1 MALDL
6 TKSSTAYIVKGG
18 TGEYDDRTDWY
29 VYATT
34 SKPEALALHAALEK
48 WCADNGCSCEISV
61 AKMMELRGKHPPE
74 DPGFKLD
81 YSGTQYWIDE
91 CPIGIDP
98 NTV

>member
-1 MALDL
+1 
-6 TKSSTAYIVKGG
+6 
-18 TGEYDDRTDWY
+18 
-29 VYATT
+29 
-34 SKPEALALHAALEK
+34 
-48 WCADNGCSCEISV
+48 
-61 AKMMELRGKHPPE
+61 MMELRGKHPPE

>member
-34 SKPEALALHAALEK
+34 SKPEALALHAASK
-48 WCADNGCSCEISV
+48 
-61 AKMMELRGKHPPE
+61 
-74 DPGFKLD
+74 
-81 YSGTQYWIDE
+81 SGVRITAARARY
-91 CPIGIDP
+91 PSRR
-98 NTV
+98 